1 MVTFNMEICHPFM
14 GGFGWYNNA
23 IHFQRH
29 IYETERWHTQSSV
42 LKSRRIWKEDVD
54 NPVSQ
59 WKHRCPLT
67 AIVYSCKTPTHNNA
81 AQLRDEFTIQATWP
95 DDFKDQ
101 ESRCQDYSVQV
112 NPDPPASFCGTQKKP
127 EECAPAPG
135 IPVLTS
141 PFVAEQPTGRRS
153 LFTIDIGRHRKVSLL
168 HTLSLV
174 TKLLTHNGG
183 SIHRDIWYQAHICPG
198 GRHTRDKFPQVFLP
212 ESFAFHGCSYSSL
225 SLGRQLTNCGKLL
238 NFPSNFGWA
247 VSSAY

>member
-1 MVTFNMEICHPFM
+1 MLIILCLSGNTGAPWRPLSIPVKP
-14 GGFGWYNNA
+14 
-23 IHFQRH
+23 
-29 IYETERWHTQSSV
+29 
-42 LKSRRIWKEDVD
+42 RRITTQHSWEM
-54 NPVSQ
+54 NSQ
-59 WKHRCPLT
+59 YRPLGQMT
-67 AIVYSCKTPTHNNA
+67 SKIRRADAKTTVYIYSLTLTHPT
-81 AQLRDEFTIQATWP
+81 
-95 DDFKDQ
+95 
-101 ESRCQDYSVQV
+101 
-112 NPDPPASFCGTQKKP
+112 SFCETQKKP
-127 EECAPAPG
+127 EECAPVPG

-168 HTLSLV
+168 HTLSSV